1 MAKSPQL
8 CTGVGLHVTTTVAGP
23 LITGCAVRQML
34 KKFAVKIALS
44 TATVS
49 ENYYIFFRLNL
60 ASCES
65 LQICASLPT
74 PFFFHLCLHMFCRSA
89 SYDGRGSKIDVK
101 DKLLYT

>member
-1 MAKSPQL
+1 
-8 CTGVGLHVTTTVAGP
+8 
-23 LITGCAVRQML
+23 ML

-49 ENYYIFFRLNL
+49 KNYYIFFRLNL

-65 LQICASLPT
+65 LQRCASLPT
-74 PFFFHLCLHMFCRSA
+74 PVFFICAFTCFAALPAMM
-89 SYDGRGSKIDVK
+89 GGESKIDVK